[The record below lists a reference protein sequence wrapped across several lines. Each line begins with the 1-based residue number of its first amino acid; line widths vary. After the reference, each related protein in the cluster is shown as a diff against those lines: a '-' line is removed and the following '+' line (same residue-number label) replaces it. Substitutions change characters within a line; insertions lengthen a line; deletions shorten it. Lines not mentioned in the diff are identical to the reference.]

1 MTIILKNKDTLIYEN
16 FKFRCSIGKK
26 GITYKKSEGDKK
38 TPRGSFSLGSLYFRS
53 DRLKKPETK
62 LNCISIKKN
71 MGWVDDINYPKKYNK
86 IIKLKKN
93 NKFRHEKIFR
103 NDKIYDLLIPIN
115 YNTRKIKIGKGSA
128 IFIHLTNNYKKTLG
142 CIALKKKDFLI
153 LLKVINK
160 KTKIKIL

>member
-71 MGWVDDINYPKKYNK
+71 RI
-86 IIKLKKN
+86 
-93 NKFRHEKIFR
+93 
-103 NDKIYDLLIPIN
+103 
-115 YNTRKIKIGKGSA
+115 
-128 IFIHLTNNYKKTLG
+128 
-142 CIALKKKDFLI
+142 
-153 LLKVINK
+153 
-160 KTKIKIL
+160 